1 MTKSKTA
8 NSSRYRSSAFVKQSY
23 KRGMAIVGTSSIV
36 MGFGLAGGTP
46 AFAGAEV
53 DCIGRTLTPG
63 APSANQLAIADKLND
78 ETGIVCLSGDFVIE
92 STITFNSGNV
102 RVYGIGNSS
111 IEPQNGGVFHSEL
124 DGSSTPLHDI
134 EIINLTVKNASRIAV
149 EGGSVL
155 VQDSIFSGNRGGAI
169 SAYTFASVDN
179 STFIN
184 NSSDYDSDYGEGS
197 AIRVEQEDPS
207 EFSLLISN
215 STFEGNQAEGLGG
228 AIAAYSTQIEN
239 STFFENTAGIG
250 GAVFSAYVEIINST
264 FANNQAVEGDA
275 EGGAIAAL
283 TGQVGL
289 STFVNNLA
297 GEPTPGADVPGNAI
311 YKVGDGAFAIAGNIF
326 AGTSPHPQIGTGQVT
341 TPSPFEDFGGN
352 VFSTSDVTEVDV
364 DQHEG
369 SVFGASL
376 TSLFGTT
383 SPALAAHAPNTSGTE
398 TIGLAAGSPAIDV
411 MTAEIIA
418 DLAVDE
424 RALFDQR
431 GAPRSI
437 PFDAG
442 AFEGSISLANTGNE
456 NPFWTAAASV
466 TLIAVGGFVAA
477 IASRLRRRTS

>member
-1 MTKSKTA
+1 
-8 NSSRYRSSAFVKQSY
+8 
-23 KRGMAIVGTSSIV
+23 MAIVGTSSIIV
-36 MGFGLAGGTP
+36 GFGLAGGTP

-63 APSANQLAIADKLND
+63 TPSANQLAIADKLND
-78 ETGIVCLSGDFVIE
+78 GTGIVCLSGDFVIE

-111 IEPQNGGVFHSEL
+111 IEPQNGGVFHSEF
-124 DGSSTPLHDI
+124 DANSAPLHDI

-184 NSSDYDSDYGEGS
+184 NSSDFDSDYGEGS
-197 AIRVEQEDPS
+197 AIRVEQEGTS

-215 STFEGNQAEGLGG
+215 STFEGNQAEGDGG
-228 AIAAYSTQIEN
+228 AIFAYSIQIEN
-239 STFFENTAGIG
+239 STFFENTAQVG
-250 GAVFSAYVEIINST
+250 GAVYSAFVEIINST

-275 EGGAIAAL
+275 EGGAIWAWA
-283 TGQVGL
+283 GQVGL

-297 GEPTPGADVPGNAI
+297 GEPTLGADVPGNAI
-311 YKVGDGAFAIAGNIF
+311 YKVGGGTFAIAGNIF
-326 AGTSPHPQIGTGQVT
+326 AGTSPHPQLGTGQDT

>member
-1 MTKSKTA
+1 MTKSITA
-8 NSSRYRSSAFVKQSY
+8 NSSRFRSSAFVKQSY
-23 KRGMAIVGTSSIV
+23 KRGMAIVGTSSIIV
-36 MGFGLAGGTP
+36 GFGLAGGTP

-63 APSANQLAIADKLND
+63 TPSANQLAIADKLND
-78 ETGIVCLSGDFVIE
+78 GTGIVCLSGDFVIE

-111 IEPQNGGVFHSEL
+111 IEPQNGGVFHSEF
-124 DGSSTPLHDI
+124 DANSAPLHDI

-184 NSSDYDSDYGEGS
+184 NSSDFDSDYGEGS
-197 AIRVEQEDPS
+197 AIRVEQEGTS

-215 STFEGNQAEGLGG
+215 STFEGNQAEGDGG
-228 AIAAYSTQIEN
+228 AIFAYSIQIEN
-239 STFFENTAGIG
+239 STFFENTAQVG
-250 GAVFSAYVEIINST
+250 GAVYSAFVEIINST

-275 EGGAIAAL
+275 EGGAIWAWA
-283 TGQVGL
+283 GQVGL

-297 GEPTPGADVPGNAI
+297 GEPTLGADVPGNAI
-311 YKVGDGAFAIAGNIF
+311 YKVGGGTFAIAGNIF
-326 AGTSPHPQIGTGQVT
+326 AGTSPHPQLGTGQDT